1 MNLFDKGVYSVSF
14 KTSTISDMKPFQ
26 FAFALVAISIGTLS
40 QAQVETI
47 EIAGKQFSSSNV
59 VELGAKLDSIDS
71 AISNLSTDGSGVAD
85 SLAAHRT
92 DIGTLNSGVSAAS
105 DSIAAHRNEIEGMA
119 SDLVQVQSTIF
130 LNQSDVVAI
139 GKVNSDGTLDDGQGF
154 TCTRNSTG
162 NYTITFDTAMDDD
175 LYHLS
180 IQPLGT
186 NNDTNVH
193 ITSLLASEC
202 TFWLGDADNG
212 GGADVATNKSFL
224 VMVVDW

>member
-1 MNLFDKGVYSVSF
+1 
-14 KTSTISDMKPFQ
+14 MKRIQ
-26 FAFALVAISIGTLS
+26 FAFALSAMAIGMTS
-40 QAQVETI
+40 QAQVEVT
-47 EIAGKQFSSSNV
+47 EIAGKQFSSLNAI
-59 VELGAKLDSIDS
+59 ELGTKLDSIDS
-71 AISNLSTDGSGVAD
+71 AISGLSAGGSGTAD
-85 SLAAHRT
+85 SLSAHRT
-92 DIGTLNSGVSAAS
+92 DLDALYSDVSAAG
-105 DSIAAHRNEIEGMA
+105 DSISAHRTEMEGMA